1 MDWEYHCGR
10 HWKPLSIDAMTIEV
24 VDIARVLGGSKALD
38 RDISLFA
45 ELKAAIERGFPAA
58 VAKETMDAI
67 FKTGTEAQRVE
78 FINLVFDTLDRRDEI
93 GRKPQWQGFLT
104 PAESERTE
112 RVARIFALAIKALG
126 DEETARSFMLAPHKY
141 LGSEIPLRYLSNEVG
156 ALEVEQILNSIL
168 YGLPA

>member
-1 MDWEYHCGR
+1 MEWEYRRGP
-10 HWKPLSIDAMTIEV
+10 HWKPHSIHAMTIEV

-38 RDISLFA
+38 QEIRFFA

-67 FKTGTEAQRVE
+67 LKTGTEAQRVE
-78 FINLVFDTLDRRDEI
+78 FINLVFDSFDRRDEI
-93 GRKPQWQGFLT
+93 GRNPQWQGFLT

-126 DEETARSFMLAPHKY
+126 DEETARTFVVAS
-141 LGSEIPLRYLSNEVG
+141 
-156 ALEVEQILNSIL
+156 
-168 YGLPA
+168 